1 MGIKL
6 KITIAFSLVFIVL
19 SLMFNFI
26 GYQQVRTMLIDGS
39 NGYLLSANLR
49 RLRSMLLVS
58 SILSVLISGLV
69 SYILVR
75 ILLLP
80 LQRIIHA
87 TRNIGTS
94 KVRDP
99 LPVNGT
105 RDELHELSVT
115 INDMMR
121 RIDESLQQQQNFF
134 GSASHELKT
143 PLAILRTELE
153 VGLRKQ
159 GLEDGVRQLLSN
171 QLEEITRLQSVVNE
185 FLVVSQL
192 RVGSPSMF
200 RKPFDLSVLIVKIFN
215 QLLPLLRQKNI
226 EPVIHFDEEAADF
239 MVFADEDKIRIVLL
253 NLLENAAKYGVN
265 ESSIIC
271 KVEKSVSGEELT
283 VRFTNTTKE
292 EKVNTQN
299 LQVAFYRS
307 DLVQKGAGLGLWLC
321 NEIMHL
327 HKGRIEIASRKHRFH
342 VIIHLPLTDAVPVDL
357 PLS

>member
-6 KITIAFSLVFIVL
+6 KITIAFSLVFIAL

-39 NGYLLSANLR
+39 NGYLLSANLG

-94 KVRDP
+94 KMREP

-105 RDELHELSVT
+105 PDELHELSVT

-159 GLEDGVRQLLSN
+159 RLEDGVRQLLSN

-265 ESSIIC
+265 ESSIVC
-271 KVEKSVSGEELT
+271 KVEKTVSGEELT

-321 NEIMHL
+321 HEIMHL
-327 HKGRIEIASRKHRFH
+327 HKGRIEIASR
-342 VIIHLPLTDAVPVDL
+342 
-357 PLS
+357 